1 MEPTAY
7 DFLEEIIMERINQI
21 LHGDLK
27 GTKIFYKE
35 QQAIMKS
42 LDQETKDKFEEFASN
57 MLCISAEECVAVY
70 KDAFLDGL
78 RLGHKA
84 FR

>member
-1 MEPTAY
+1 
-7 DFLEEIIMERINQI
+7 
-21 LHGDLK
+21 
-27 GTKIFYKE
+27 
-35 QQAIMKS
+35 MKS